1 MSLARAAYSDA
12 DIILMDDSLS
22 AIDAHTG
29 KQILDNL
36 FLNGPLAGKTRVLV
50 THALHVLDKADHI
63 FVMKDGVIAERGSY
77 DVGSNL
83 SSMQW
88 IAITYAWSYQDLIR
102 DSPTFARMIEEY
114 GNIER
119 EKEKAEAAVVE
130 KVDESTALGASKESD
145 AEQPGLMQ
153 EEERLTGSVSW
164 RTYRTYFRYAGGLA
178 WVVVIFLLTG
188 LMQGAQGSSH

>member
-1 MSLARAAYSDA
+1 
-12 DIILMDDSLS
+12 
-22 AIDAHTG
+22 
-29 KQILDNL
+29 
-36 FLNGPLAGKTRVLV
+36 
-50 THALHVLDKADHI
+50 
-63 FVMKDGVIAERGSY
+63 
-77 DVGSNL
+77 
-83 SSMQW
+83 
-88 IAITYAWSYQDLIR
+88 
-102 DSPTFARMIEEY
+102 MIEEY